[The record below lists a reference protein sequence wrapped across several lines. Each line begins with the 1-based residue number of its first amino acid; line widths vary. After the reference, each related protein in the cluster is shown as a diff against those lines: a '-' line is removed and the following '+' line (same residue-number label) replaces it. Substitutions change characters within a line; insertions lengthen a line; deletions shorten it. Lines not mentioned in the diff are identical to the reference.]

1 MSTVVL
7 RATVNRKQIVIIKEI
22 TCVEEEEERGT
33 ECLFKK

>member
-7 RATVNRKQIVIIKEI
+7 RTVNRKQIVIIKEI

>member
-1 MSTVVL
+1 MSTVHS
-7 RATVNRKQIVIIKEI
+7 ATVNRKQIVIIKEI